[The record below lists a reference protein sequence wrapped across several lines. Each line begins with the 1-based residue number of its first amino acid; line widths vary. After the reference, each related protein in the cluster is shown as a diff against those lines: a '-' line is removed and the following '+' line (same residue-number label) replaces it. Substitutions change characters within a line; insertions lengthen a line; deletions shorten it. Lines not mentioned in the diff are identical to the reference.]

1 MNTESLRLKL
11 IEWISQLEDENI
23 LKRIESFR
31 RMDWTSWDD
40 LSYEDQQAIE
50 EGLEQLDEGNSVSY
64 QDARNKIKS
73 KLK

>member
-23 LKRIESFR
+23 LKRIDSFR
-31 RMDWTSWDD
+31 RMDRTSWDN
-40 LSYEDQQAIE
+40 LSYEDKQAIE
-50 EGLEQLDEGNSVSY
+50 EGLEQLNEGNSVSY
-64 QDARNKIKS
+64 QEARNKIKS